1 MVGFGG
7 NRRGG
12 RLPSLLFAAL
22 LLVIAALAFNSWSSS
37 SRQTV
42 LQEEVAEL
50 QGQAKRGDVARGRL
64 EKRNSEL
71 LLQVEAH
78 KKSLEQREADC
89 SQLSGQLQAKDGL
102 VRKCEDGKQCPA
114 QFFYCTCAACEIVHG
129 HAGAP
134 LAPLA
139 LSASR
144 VQRNSATAPV
154 QVMKLCMVNQMC
166 HSPLALSAS
175 KVQRNSSTAPVQV
188 VKLCT
193 DPQLRLGFSFQC
205 GQQIKELRIQHEED
219 MKKMEEQV
227 LQDQKATHGS
237 QFTKDIERGLSE
249 SPKVVKATQ
258 KLNEVKNEAPSTNNI
273 SDGKEKIKLGDD
285 AGMPGIEENDPAK
298 GEDTLT
304 ALKKPLFSTSQNQHQ
319 PGGSVF
325 TEKTQTGANEGN
337 TDLVNQVPPNYLQRA
352 IPDHTLDIQKNKKQ
366 LAKQTSK
373 ERTNDFQR
381 MKQNRFFDE
390 NESPVDPQHGSK
402 LADYNGDDG
411 NVGEYEADKQAE
423 LAYNEEEDGDGGEE
437 DVQDDE
443 ERELQMDLVD
453 YGKPRFNDVL

>member
-1 MVGFGG
+1 MVGFGS

-12 RLPSLLFAAL
+12 RLPSFLFAAL

-78 KKSLEQREADC
+78 KKSLEQREADH
-89 SQLSGQLQAKDGL
+89 SQLSGQLQAKDGQ
-102 VRKCEDGKQCPA
+102 VRKCEDGK
-114 QFFYCTCAACEIVHG
+114 
-129 HAGAP
+129 
-134 LAPLA
+134 
-139 LSASR
+139 
-144 VQRNSATAPV
+144 
-154 QVMKLCMVNQMC
+154 
-166 HSPLALSAS
+166 
-175 KVQRNSSTAPVQV
+175 
-188 VKLCT
+188 VKLQSNISYQMA
-193 DPQLRLGFSFQC
+193 DIRRLKEQLAELRQEFLRQEDYLHEYKKNNTQLLKRLEYESFQC

-227 LQDQKATHGS
+227 MQDQKATHGS

-298 GEDTLT
+298 GEDTLI

-319 PGGSVF
+319 PGGNVF
-325 TEKTQTGANEGN
+325 TENPRTGANEGN
-337 TDLVNQVPPNYLQRA
+337 TDMVNQVPPNYLQRA
-352 IPDHTLDIQKNKKQ
+352 IPDHTLDIQKPKKQ

-373 ERTNDFQR
+373 ERVNDFQR
-381 MKQNRFFDE
+381 MKQSRFFDE

>member
-1 MVGFGG
+1 MVGFGS

-12 RLPSLLFAAL
+12 RLPSFLFAAL

-78 KKSLEQREADC
+78 KKSLEQREADH
-89 SQLSGQLQAKDGL
+89 SQLSGQLQAKDGQ
-102 VRKCEDGKQCPA
+102 VRKCEEGK
-114 QFFYCTCAACEIVHG
+114 
-129 HAGAP
+129 
-134 LAPLA
+134 
-139 LSASR
+139 
-144 VQRNSATAPV
+144 
-154 QVMKLCMVNQMC
+154 
-166 HSPLALSAS
+166 
-175 KVQRNSSTAPVQV
+175 
-188 VKLCT
+188 VKLQSNISYQMA
-193 DPQLRLGFSFQC
+193 DIRRLKEQLAELRQEFLRQEDYLHEYKKNNTQLLKRLEYESFQC

-227 LQDQKATHGS
+227 MQDQKQAIHGS

-319 PGGSVF
+319 PVGNVF
-325 TEKTQTGANEGN
+325 TEKTRTGANEGN
-337 TDLVNQVPPNYLQRA
+337 TDMVNQVPPNYLQRA
-352 IPDHTLDIQKNKKQ
+352 IPDHTLDIQKPKKQ

-373 ERTNDFQR
+373 ERVNDFQR
-381 MKQNRFFDE
+381 MKQSRFFDE

>member
-1 MVGFGG
+1 MVGFGS

-12 RLPSLLFAAL
+12 RLPSFLFAAL

-78 KKSLEQREADC
+78 KKSLEQREADH
-89 SQLSGQLQAKDGL
+89 SQLSGQLQAKDGQ
-102 VRKCEDGKQCPA
+102 VRKCEDGK
-114 QFFYCTCAACEIVHG
+114 
-129 HAGAP
+129 
-134 LAPLA
+134 
-139 LSASR
+139 
-144 VQRNSATAPV
+144 
-154 QVMKLCMVNQMC
+154 
-166 HSPLALSAS
+166 
-175 KVQRNSSTAPVQV
+175 
-188 VKLCT
+188 VKLQSNISYQMA
-193 DPQLRLGFSFQC
+193 DIRRLKEQLAELRQEFLRQEDYLHEYKKNNTQLLKRLEYESFQC

-227 LQDQKATHGS
+227 MQDQKQATHGS

-298 GEDTLT
+298 GEDTLI

-319 PGGSVF
+319 PGGNVF
-325 TEKTQTGANEGN
+325 TENPRTGANEGN
-337 TDLVNQVPPNYLQRA
+337 TDMVNQVPPNYLQRA
-352 IPDHTLDIQKNKKQ
+352 IPDHTLDIQKPKKQ

-373 ERTNDFQR
+373 ERVNDFQR
-381 MKQNRFFDE
+381 MKQSRFFDE